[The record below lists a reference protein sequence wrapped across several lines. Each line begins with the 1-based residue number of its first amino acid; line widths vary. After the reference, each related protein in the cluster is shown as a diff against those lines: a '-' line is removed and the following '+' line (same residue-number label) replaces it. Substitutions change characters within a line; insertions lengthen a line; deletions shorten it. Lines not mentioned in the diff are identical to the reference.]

1 MKQKRKI
8 IQIEETKCDGCGL
21 CVTACAEGALAII
34 DGKARLLNDTYCD
47 GLGNCLG
54 ECPQGA
60 ISILEREAEPFI
72 EEETIKRNF
81 AKDHLVQASPCAT
94 SQITKLTANR
104 PLRMEKIRQNKPFQ
118 LPNWPIQLMLI
129 PVNAP
134 FLSKADLVISADCSP
149 FAYAGFHE
157 QILNGRPLIIACP
170 KLDDAPYYAEK
181 LTKVFELNTVK
192 SIHIVFMEVPC
203 CDGLRR
209 IVQRALQNAKKDVPV
224 TYSRIGIMG
233 SILDDSSSGA

>member
-21 CVTACAEGALAII
+21 CVTACSEGALAII
-34 DGKARLLNDTYCD
+34 DGKARLLSDTYCD

-72 EEETIKRNF
+72 EEEAIKQNF
-81 AKDHLVQASPCAT
+81 AENHPAQASQCTT
-94 SQITKLTANR
+94 SQMTKLATNR
-104 PLRMEKIRQNKPFQ
+104 PKMEKVGQSTPFQ
-118 LPNWPIQLMLI
+118 LSNWPIQLMLM

-134 FLSKADLVISADCSP
+134 FLSGADLVISADCAP

-157 QILNGRPLIIACP
+157 QILEGRPLIIACP
-170 KLDDAPYYAEK
+170 KLDDAAYYVEK
-181 LTKVFELNTVK
+181 LTKVLELNTIR

-203 CDGLRR
+203 CNGLRR
-209 IVQRALQNAKKDVPV
+209 IVQRALQNAKKDIPI
-224 TYSRIGIMG
+224 TYSRIGITG
-233 SILDDSSSGA
+233 SILDDSRSGA

>member
-1 MKQKRKI
+1 MKQRRKI

-34 DGKARLLNDTYCD
+34 NGKARLLSDTYCD

-60 ISILEREAEPFI
+60 ISILEREAEPFV
-72 EEETIKRNF
+72 EEDVIKQNF
-81 AKDHLVQASPCAT
+81 TKDHLAQASQCTT
-94 SQITKLTANR
+94 SQITKLTTNH
-104 PLRMEKIRQNKPFQ
+104 PSKMEKIGQNTPFQ
-118 LPNWPIQLMLI
+118 LLNWPIQLMLM

-134 FLSKADLVISADCSP
+134 YLSGADLVISADCAP
-149 FAYAGFHE
+149 FAYPRFHE

-170 KLDDAPYYAEK
+170 KLDDAAYYVEK
-181 LTKVFELNTVK
+181 LTKVFELNTIR

-203 CDGLRR
+203 CNGLKR
-209 IVQRALQNAKKDVPV
+209 IVQTALQNAKKDIPI
-224 TYSRIGIMG
+224 TYSKIGIMG
-233 SILDDSSSGA
+233 SILDDSSSGT